1 MVERIGGW
9 WETFY
14 GLGQAV
20 RIGNTIDERDGVL
33 LPVAVDGMV
42 VRNRGSE
49 LRVWFSDGGLV

>member
-1 MVERIGGW
+1 M
-9 WETFY
+9 
-14 GLGQAV
+14 

-33 LPVAVDGMV
+33 LLVAVDGMV